1 MRMRTIALA
10 CVLGTSLLAQN
21 RMVVQPEGKTVIS
34 RHLYGQFSEHLGHG
48 IYGGLWVGED
58 SPIPNVRGIRTD
70 VVQALKAI
78 RVPNLRW
85 PGGCFADT
93 YHWKDGIGPRKD
105 RPTIVNTN
113 WGNVTEDN
121 AFGTHEFMDLC
132 EQIGCEP
139 VICGN
144 VGTGSPRE
152 MAEWLEYLTFPGR
165 SPMADL
171 RRRNGR
177 DAPWKVT
184 FWEVG
189 NESWGCGGNMRP
201 EYYADLFRQYQTFLP
216 SHGKEALVRIA
227 CGPNGDDTAWLDAV
241 VKEAGWCMD
250 DITLH
255 HYTVDWSRKGSAT
268 AFDPSL
274 WFKTMR
280 QCLKMDAIIARHAAL
295 LDARDPAKRVGLVVD
310 EWGTWFDAEPGTNPS
325 FLYQQNTLRDA
336 LVAGITLNIFN
347 NHADRVRM
355 ANIAQ
360 MVNVLQS
367 LILTR
372 DGKMVLTPTY
382 FVFDLYKV
390 HQDATLLPVALQS
403 EPAGPD
409 KLPSLS
415 ASASRDRAGKTHLT
429 LCNLDPAQGK
439 ELTVELPGRPA
450 KRVSG
455 RILTASALN
464 AHNTFEDPDAVRPVS
479 FQGAR
484 ITPGGLKVQLPP
496 ACVLALELD

>member
-21 RMVVQPEGKTVIS
+21 RLVVQPEGKTVIS
-34 RHLYGQFSEHLGHG
+34 RHLYGQFSEHLGNG
-48 IYGGLWVGED
+48 IYGGLWVGEG
-58 SPIPNVRGIRTD
+58 SPIPNVRGIRKD

-171 RRRNGR
+171 RRRNGH

-216 SHGKEALVRIA
+216 SHGKDSLVRIA
-227 CGPNGDDTAWLDAV
+227 CGPNNDDTAWLDAV

-255 HYTVDWSRKGSAT
+255 YYTVDWSHKGSAT

-280 QCLKMDAIIARHAAL
+280 QCLRMDAIISRHAAL

-310 EWGTWFDAEPGTNPS
+310 EWGTWFDVEPGTNPS
-325 FLYQQNTLRDA
+325 FLRQQNTLRDA

-372 DGKMVLTPTY
+372 DDRMVLTPTY
-382 FVFDLYKV
+382 HVFDLYKV
-390 HQDATLLPVALQS
+390 HQDATLLPISLQT

-415 ASASRDRAGKTHLT
+415 ASASRDRGGKTHLT
-429 LCNLDPAQGK
+429 LCNLDPSHGK
-439 ELTVELPGRPA
+439 ELTVELPGAPA

-455 RILTASALN
+455 RILTASSLG
-464 AHNTFEDPDAVRPVS
+464 AHNTFEAPDAVVPVS

-484 ITPGGLKVQLPP
+484 IIPGGLKIQLPP